1 MPSPKPATVPSVARY
16 QPGARRRRVRVIA
29 APSQGTGSTGGSR
42 PRTPADSWPAPA
54 SRRALSR
61 APAAARG
68 GLLAL
73 LVEPAVELAL
83 GDDPHDL
90 AHRGVA
96 DPAQRGAHDLVAA
109 DLVRREVDVA
119 GAARPGIG
127 LEPELGHPELV
138 HDSPGPDPEVDRP
151 VLGEHELGRAPVLGR
166 VLEGPSELLAGGVH
180 DEFGGL
186 LPLDVV
192 E

>member
-29 APSQGTGSTGGSR
+29 APSQGTDSTGGSR
-42 PRTPADSWPAPA
+42 PPTPADSWPVPE
-54 SRRALSR
+54 SRRPLSG

-83 GDDPHDL
+83 GDHAHVL

-96 DPAQRGAHDLVAA
+96 DPARHG
-109 DLVRREVDVA
+109 VR
-119 GAARPGIG
+119 
-127 LEPELGHPELV
+127 LEPELGDPERV
-138 HDSPGPDPEVDRP
+138 DDVPGPDPEVDRA
-151 VLGEHELGRAPVLGR
+151 VLGEHELGRAHFLAR
-166 VLEGPSELLAGGVH
+166 VLEGPGELLPGDVH
-180 DEFGGL
+180 DELVRL
-186 LPLDVV
+186 LRLDVV
-192 E
+192 EHDPGVDGERG

>member
-29 APSQGTGSTGGSR
+29 APSQGTQSWGLR
-42 PRTPADSWPAPA
+42 P
-54 SRRALSR
+54 LSR

-83 GDDPHDL
+83 GDHAHVL

-96 DPAQRGAHDLVAA
+96 DPAQLGAHDLVAA
-109 DLVRREVDVA
+109 DPVRREADL
-119 GAARPGIG
+119 GGQARHGVR
-127 LEPELGHPELV
+127 LEPELG
-138 HDSPGPDPEVDRP
+138 DPERVD
-151 VLGEHELGRAPVLGR
+151 
-166 VLEGPSELLAGGVH
+166 
-180 DEFGGL
+180 
-186 LPLDVV
+186 DVPG
-192 E
+192 

>member
-29 APSQGTGSTGGSR
+29 APLQGTDSTGGSR
-42 PRTPADSWPAPA
+42 PPTPADSWPVPE
-54 SRRALSR
+54 SRRPLSR

-83 GDDPHDL
+83 GDHAHVL

-96 DPAQRGAHDLVAA
+96 DPAQLGAHDLVAA
-109 DLVRREVDVA
+109 EPVRREADLRREA
-119 GAARPGIG
+119 GHRVR
-127 LEPELGHPELV
+127 LEPELGDPEGV
-138 HDSPGPDPEVDRP
+138 DHVPGPDPEVDRP
-151 VLGEHELGRAPVLGR
+151 VVGEHELGRVH
-166 VLEGPSELLAGGVH
+166 LL
-180 DEFGGL
+180 
-186 LPLDVV
+186 
-192 E
+192 